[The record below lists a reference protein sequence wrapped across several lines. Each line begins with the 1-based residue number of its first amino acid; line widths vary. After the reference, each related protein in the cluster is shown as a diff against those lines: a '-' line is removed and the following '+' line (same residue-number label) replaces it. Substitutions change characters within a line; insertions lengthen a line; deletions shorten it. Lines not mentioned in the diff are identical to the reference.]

1 MFKALKDRLRGA
13 RSIETLLIPDL
24 LFRPLN
30 WFGRLH
36 LEGLFSLPHQWWK
49 DNIPVRR
56 QKALQVF
63 KVVPYQLDFKPECYS
78 SLYVN
83 TLEPVIPYIQI
94 LLKAQN
100 LMHLMQ

>member
-1 MFKALKDRLRGA
+1 MFQALKDRLRGRA
-13 RSIETLLIPDL
+13 RLKPF

-83 TLEPVIPYIQI
+83 TLEPLIPYIQI
-94 LLKAQN
+94 L
-100 LMHLMQ
+100 